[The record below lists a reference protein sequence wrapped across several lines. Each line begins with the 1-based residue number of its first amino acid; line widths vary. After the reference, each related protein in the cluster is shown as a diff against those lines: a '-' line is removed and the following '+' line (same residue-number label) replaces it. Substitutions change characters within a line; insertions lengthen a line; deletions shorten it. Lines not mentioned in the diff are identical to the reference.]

1 MKNVN
6 LNRRLFISMF
16 ICLLLII
23 PLASCK
29 SYAEYDGD
37 DNYAYSDY
45 EFNNEE
51 SQFYM
56 AKNTAAAENGYY
68 YISNSPVNK
77 EDYDFIY
84 FYDMK
89 NQTSLPLCS
98 KLNCEHD
105 SENCNAYITDDECA
119 GNCIWYYKERLYMV
133 ERTAEKDLLVSYDK
147 NGRDKKTQAE
157 LSVGGGTVRKGSK
170 VTGGRLYYS
179 MSDGDKLSVYSV
191 SLTEKEAP
199 KQIMDYGIDYKY
211 RVKLDLYATDNG
223 LYIQYMGADYIN
235 EWDCIYDYYDIE
247 SVEIKNCYNSK
258 ENELD
263 VRGKIETKSGF
274 DNIFYKDNSVYFV
287 SVDGAEFIINRLN
300 FDTKKCEEVYVLDTS
315 EYNESESWVSFKGY
329 DGTYMY
335 IYEQIDPR
343 YKRNHDGA
351 VGDDLHVVDVNGKLV
366 DKLHF
371 ERNEQFVEEKGN
383 FTERGSTVRFSTFCC
398 GDDRYILAVTDMGE
412 LKGLELSN
420 KWVEKYSVI
429 HKNMGATKKT
439 GKISAVGVIDKK
451 QIGTGSFNWINVTSK

>member
-1 MKNVN
+1 MKSVN
-6 LNRRLFISMF
+6 LNWRIFVSMF

-68 YISNSPVNK
+68 YISNSPVN
-77 EDYDFIY
+77 DVNYDFIY

-105 SENCNAYITDDECA
+105 DENCDAYITDNECV
-119 GNCIWYYKERLYMV
+119 GNCIWYYKGRLYMI
-133 ERTAEKDLLVSYDK
+133 ERTGEKDLLVSYDK

-170 VTGGRLYYS
+170 AAGGRLYYS
-179 MSDGDKLSVYSV
+179 ISDGDKLSVYSV

-235 EWDCIYDYYDIE
+235 EWDCIYDYYDIA
-247 SVEIKNCYNSK
+247 SGDVKNCYNSN

-263 VRGKIETKSGF
+263 VRGRIESKPDF
-274 DNIFYKDNSVYFV
+274 ANIFYEERNVYFP

-300 FDTKKCEEVYVLDTS
+300 FDTKKCDEVYVLDTS
-315 EYNESESWVSFKGY
+315 EHNNSTNLVSLEGY
-329 DGTYMY
+329 DGKYMY
-335 IYEQIDPR
+335 IYERIDPLMER
-343 YKRNHDGA
+343 KHDV
-351 VGDDLHVVDVNGKLV
+351 VGGDNLYVVDINGKLV

-371 ERNEQFVEEKGN
+371 EYNEQFVEEKGH
-383 FTERGSTVRFSTFCC
+383 FIKGGSNVSFNTFCC
-398 GDDRYILAVTDMGE
+398 GDDRYIFAVTDRGD
-412 LKGLELSN
+412 LKGLELSD

-429 HKNMGATKKT
+429 HKNMGPNTR
-439 GKISAVGVIDKK
+439 GGSISAVGVIDKK

>member
-1 MKNVN
+1 MKNLN
-6 LNRRLFISMF
+6 LNRRMFAGMF
-16 ICLLLII
+16 ICLLLIVSMV
-23 PLASCK
+23 SCK
-29 SYAEYDGD
+29 SYVEYDGD
-37 DNYAYSDY
+37 ENYAYGDY

-56 AKNTAAAENGYY
+56 AENTAAAENGYY

-77 EDYDFIY
+77 ENYDFIY

-105 SENCNAYITDDECA
+105 DENCDAYITDNECV
-119 GNCIWYYKERLYMV
+119 GNGIWYYKERLYMV

-147 NGRDKKTQAE
+147 NGRDKKKQAE
-157 LSVGGGTVRKGSK
+157 LSVGGGTVRTGSK
-170 VTGGRLYYS
+170 VTGGKLYYHI
-179 MSDGDKLSVYSV
+179 SDGDRFIVYSV

-199 KQIMDYGIDYKY
+199 EQIMEYELNYKY
-211 RVKLDLYATDNG
+211 RVKLNLYATDNG
-223 LYIQYMGADYIN
+223 LYMQFMGADDIDSQEY
-235 EWDCIYDYYDIE
+235 IYDYYDIASGE
-247 SVEIKNCYNSK
+247 LKNCYNSK

-263 VRGKIETKSGF
+263 VRGKIESKSDV
-274 DNIFYKDNSVYFV
+274 DNIFYEDNSVYFV

-300 FDTKKCEEVYVLDTS
+300 FDTKKCEEIYVLDTS

-335 IYEQIDPR
+335 IYEQIDPMF
-343 YKRNHDGA
+343 KRNHDGA
-351 VGDDLHVVDVNGKLV
+351 VGDNLHVVDVNGKLV

-371 ERNEQFVEEKGN
+371 ERNEQFVEKNGN
-383 FTERGSTVRFSTFCC
+383 FTERGSTVSFSTFCC
-398 GDDRYILAVTDMGE
+398 GDDRYILAVTDRGD
-412 LKGLELSN
+412 LKGLELSD

-429 HKNMGATKKT
+429 YKNMGSNKKT
-439 GKISAVGVIDKK
+439 GKINAVGVIDKK
-451 QIGTGSFNWINVTSK
+451 QIGTGSFNWINVTPK